1 MSENSLR
8 HLNRKQM
15 RAEKLTQEGIE
26 LLKEQKPRE
35 AIKRLMKAVEL
46 NPQLKEAR
54 TAFEEAMES
63 LKWNAACFCRNCGK
77 LLLPRSEYP
86 VFQIDEF
93 CPRCG
98 EPVSV
103 IKEQII
109 AFAELALK
117 FLLFGIFPISVFL
130 FCGVTATPLYEGI
143 RSALTFTPIV
153 LALLFLYD
161 DPNAR
166 SIQEF
171 NYYTF
176 ASLPSPLDFITALLF
191 LFLLLYLY
199 CLLMFTPM
207 VTIHKIGFWKKGEHQ
222 KRILAIS
229 LAYTGIIG
237 LIRVASGTIY

>member
-1 MSENSLR
+1 MSEDSGDSLNWR
-8 HLNRKQM
+8 QM
-15 RAEKLTQEGIE
+15 QAEKLTQEGIE

-35 AIKRLMKAVEL
+35 AIKRLMKALEL

-63 LKWNAACFCRNCGK
+63 LKWNTAYFCKNCGK

-86 VFQIDEF
+86 MFQIDEF

-98 EPVSV
+98 RPASV
-103 IKEQII
+103 IKEEII

-117 FLLFGIFPISVFL
+117 FLLFGIFPIAVLL
-130 FCGVTATPLYEGI
+130 FCGVTRTPVYEGI
-143 RSALTFTPIV
+143 RSALTFTPVV

-161 DPNAR
+161 DPNAK

-176 ASLPSPLDFITALLF
+176 ASLPSPIDFTMALLF
-191 LFLLLYLY
+191 LFFLVYLY
-199 CLLMFTPM
+199 CLFMFTPI
-207 VTIHKIGFWKKGEHQ
+207 VTIHKIGLWKKREHQ
-222 KRILAIS
+222 RKILAIS
-229 LAYTGIIG
+229 LAYTGVVG
-237 LIRVASGTIY
+237 LIRVACGAIY